1 MCVSFFDVN
10 VFQNSKK
17 MTKLRS
23 KLQQLAKKRAH
34 RKTVQKRKVD
44 RAAKDILAKK
54 TAEQIRLEEQTN
66 LEMERLANPELDAG
80 EDPQPSTLADGLII
94 DKKLVAS
101 IVMPGRPSGPA
112 LKKGA
117 KKQLTRKQLK
127 RKEKGIEKGSGIAD
141 QMNKKWNVKKMRVK
155 VRAQVRNENLH

>member
-1 MCVSFFDVN
+1 
-10 VFQNSKK
+10 

-44 RAAKDILAKK
+44 RAAKDAVLKK
-54 TAEQIRLEEQTN
+54 EKEQSRLEEQVA

-80 EDPQPSTLADGLII
+80 EDPKPSQFDDGLII

-101 IVMPGRPSGPA
+101 LVMPGRGNGPA
-112 LKKGA
+112 VKKGA
-117 KKQLTRKQLK
+117 KKQLTRKQAK
-127 RKEKGIEKGSGIAD
+127 RKEKLIEKGSGIAD
-141 QMNKKWNVKKMRVK
+141 AMNKKWNVKKLRVK
-155 VRAQVRNENLH
+155 SRAQVRNENLH

>member
-1 MCVSFFDVN
+1 
-10 VFQNSKK
+10 
-17 MTKLRS
+17 MTKLRR

-44 RAAKDILAKK
+44 RAAKDVIAKK
-54 TAEQIRLEEQTN
+54 TEEQTRLDEQTN

-80 EDPQPSTLADGLII
+80 EDPQPSKFEDGLII

-101 IVMPGRPSGPA
+101 IVMPGRSGPA
-112 LKKGA
+112 VKKGA

-127 RKEKGIEKGSGIAD
+127 RKEKLIEKGSGIAD
-141 QMNKKWNVKKMRVK
+141 KMNKKWNVKKMRVK